1 MIFRGVFRVYYEG
14 IHMTTLN
21 IRLDATMLETLRA
34 QAQSRGLRLAE
45 HIRSQLSVTLDRPHN
60 ILAVREAAR

>member
-1 MIFRGVFRVYYEG
+1 
-14 IHMTTLN
+14 MTTLN